1 MIKCA
6 TGCDPL
12 VYKGYGCFCGFLG
25 SGKALDGID
34 RCCKAHDYCYT
45 SANCIFYTEY
55 FVPYLW
61 KCYRGKPLC
70 GMLFNNIFVLRLTMR
85 NSLAA
90 MDNGEWGGPGSCAT
104 RLCQCDLALS
114 KCLRHYYCPKKRP
127 VCVSSPFRLLQNLVM
142 VF

>member
-12 VYKGYGCFCGFLG
+12 VYKGYGCYCGFLG
-25 SGKALDGID
+25 SGKALDPID

-45 SANCIFYTEY
+45 AANCIFYTEY

-70 GMLFNNIFVLRLTMR
+70 GIKLYFNFIFIEFS
-85 NSLAA
+85 NS
-90 MDNGEWGGPGSCAT
+90 
-104 RLCQCDLALS
+104 
-114 KCLRHYYCPKKRP
+114 
-127 VCVSSPFRLLQNLVM
+127 
-142 VF
+142 